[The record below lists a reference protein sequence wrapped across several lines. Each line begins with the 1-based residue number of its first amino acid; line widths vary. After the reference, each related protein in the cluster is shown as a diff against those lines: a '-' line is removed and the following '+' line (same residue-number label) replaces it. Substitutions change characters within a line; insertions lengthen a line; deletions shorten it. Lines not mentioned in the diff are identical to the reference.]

1 VSAGLSTAILALAW
15 FAAVN
20 AAASV
25 VALVLSYRFAD
36 GVRAS
41 AGRAR
46 QLLAVRFLPFVA
58 ATIVAAGIFAPAH
71 LVLEPPNADE
81 RYGVLPLTLAAGGL
95 GLVINAL
102 WKYGR
107 VAMASWRLGAS
118 LRSQMVRHRDARFVE
133 MPLLPGIALAGILR
147 PRVLIGCRARQMLT
161 PAELDVAIAHELA
174 HQSAW
179 DNVTRVMMQCTP
191 DFFGYTPAA
200 GRIERLW
207 EGEAECLADARAV
220 QGDSG
225 RATSLASALVKVAR
239 LAVKP
244 DRAPYAPV
252 WSTFHQSA
260 LLETRVRLLVR
271 ERPAEDSVESYV
283 KVLSLCIVASIG
295 SAWFV
300 GAPDAMHRLT
310 EAMLALLP

>member
-1 VSAGLSTAILALAW
+1 VSAGLSTVILGLAW

-20 AAASV
+20 AVGSLL
-25 VALVLSYRFAD
+25 ALVLSHRIAD
-36 GVRAS
+36 SVHAS

-46 QLLAVRFLPFVA
+46 LLLAVRFLPFA
-58 ATIVAAGIFAPAH
+58 AAAVVAAGIFAPAH

-81 RYGVLPLTLAAGGL
+81 RYGFLPLTLAAAGL
-95 GLVINAL
+95 GLLVSAL
-102 WKYGR
+102 WRYAR
-107 VAMASWRLGAS
+107 VAIASWRLGMS
-118 LRSQMVRHRDARFVE
+118 LRSQVVQRGGVRFVE
-133 MPLLPGIALAGILR
+133 MPLLHGIALAGILR

-179 DNVTRVMMQCTP
+179 DNFTRVMMECTP
-191 DFFGYTPAA
+191 DFFGFTSAA
-200 GRIERLW
+200 RRVERLW

-220 QGDSG
+220 NGDSR

-239 LAVKP
+239 LTGKQ
-244 DRAPYAPV
+244 DRAAYSPV

-271 ERPAEDSVESYV
+271 ERPAEDAVESYV
-283 KVLSLCIVASIG
+283 KVLSICIVASIA
-295 SAWFV
+295 SAWFLE
-300 GAPDAMHRLT
+300 APEAMHRLT
-310 EAMLALLP
+310 EALLALLP